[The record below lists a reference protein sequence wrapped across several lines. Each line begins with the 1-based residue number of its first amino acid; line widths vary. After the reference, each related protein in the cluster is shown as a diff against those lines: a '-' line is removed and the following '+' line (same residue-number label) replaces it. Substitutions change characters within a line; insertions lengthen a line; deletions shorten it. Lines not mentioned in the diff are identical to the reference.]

1 MKKGALVSVFTVF
14 SILLCCAGIFY
25 LLYTTGPD
33 ENASDPQAA
42 GSVQDTALTAGGHSD
57 DDGSDSTDSDSGAND
72 GSDSTDNDSGVN
84 VGSDSTDDAS
94 GNENVDSGAD
104 DVSDNAGLDA
114 GASDS
119 KDSDS
124 GANEDSDDAVSDDSA
139 SDKNDAAPKKGV
151 FYSARKFRRRF
162 PDTDPKL
169 LVGKI
174 VNIDKKETVHL
185 RRTTSKNAYLNGRLR
200 LGDKVS
206 VLKLGRDWIKIKKGK
221 KTGYIYYKYI
231 AIALK

>member
-1 MKKGALVSVFTVF
+1 MKKGTLVSVYTVF

-25 LLYTTGPD
+25 LLCTTDPD
-33 ENASDPQAA
+33 GDASDPQAA
-42 GSVQDTALTAGGHSD
+42 GSVQDTALTDGGLSDENGSD
-57 DDGSDSTDSDSGAND
+57 DRASSRSDSGD
-72 GSDSTDNDSGVN
+72 TGSDVGNASDDN
-84 VGSDSTDDAS
+84 
-94 GNENVDSGAD
+94 E
-104 DVSDNAGLDA
+104 VSDVDA
-114 GASDS
+114 MLP
-119 KDSDS
+119 
-124 GANEDSDDAVSDDSA
+124 E
-139 SDKNDAAPKKGV
+139 KGV
-151 FYSARKFRRRF
+151 FYSVRKFRKRF

-206 VLKLGRDWIKIKKGK
+206 ILKLGRDWVKVKKGR

-231 AIALK
+231 AVAVK

>member
-1 MKKGALVSVFTVF
+1 MKKGTLVSVYTVF

-25 LLYTTGPD
+25 LLCTTDPD
-33 ENASDPQAA
+33 GDASDPQAA
-42 GSVQDTALTAGGHSD
+42 GSVQDTALTDGGLSDENGSD
-57 DDGSDSTDSDSGAND
+57 DRASSRSDSGD
-72 GSDSTDNDSGVN
+72 TGSD
-84 VGSDSTDDAS
+84 VGNA
-94 GNENVDSGAD
+94 
-104 DVSDNAGLDA
+104 SDNMEAADHADA
-114 GASDS
+114 TDHA
-119 KDSDS
+119 
-124 GANEDSDDAVSDDSA
+124 EAVDKEA
-139 SDKNDAAPKKGV
+139 SDKNASSDGEAAPDGKSDDPASDDNEVSDVDAMLPEKGV
-151 FYSARKFRRRF
+151 FYSVRKFRKRF

-206 VLKLGRDWIKIKKGK
+206 ILKLGRDWVKVKKGK

-231 AIALK
+231 AVAVK